1 MRPMSSPLSRRAITA
16 CRSWNCPT
24 RPRRYNH
31 GRPWVWV
38 GMGTRSVKKKGG
50 EGRNVAESLFLPLD
64 GFVEPGSTKK
74 ISDLW
79 ALRERVGVTF
89 LVGGIFNF
97 FESL

>member
-1 MRPMSSPLSRRAITA
+1 
-16 CRSWNCPT
+16 
-24 RPRRYNH
+24 
-31 GRPWVWV
+31 
-38 GMGTRSVKKKGG
+38 MGGYGYALDEKKKSG

-64 GFVEPGSTKK
+64 GFVELGSTKK

>member
-1 MRPMSSPLSRRAITA
+1 MGVGGYGYA
-16 CRSWNCPT
+16 C
-24 RPRRYNH
+24 
-31 GRPWVWV
+31 GE
-38 GMGTRSVKKKGG
+38 KKSG
-50 EGRNVAESLFLPLD
+50 EGRNIMESLFLPLD
-64 GFVEPGSTKK
+64 GFVEPSSTKK